1 MGMIHTLISC
11 HYSLYLA
18 DLELAFGELQS
29 IYIAASTDHCST
41 YFAHLEYCHI
51 RKALESQENKVLLE
65 RGSTI
70 RTMRLHWNSETP
82 SEQEGSIGTMR
93 LHQNNEAKWE
103 QQGSIGTIRLHWNN
117 EASS

>member
-1 MGMIHTLISC
+1 MRFVSFLSGGFITVIVVNPLDRK
-11 HYSLYLA
+11 LA
-18 DLELAFGELQS
+18 KRTS
-29 IYIAASTDHCST
+29 VHCST

-51 RKALESQENKVLLE
+51 RKTLESQGYKVLLD